1 MMVIDLQGDSGAAM
15 DGEEVHG
22 GAQISR
28 PGWWRKGSAA
38 AVSWIWL
45 QGAAARECGT
55 NKEGVRPM
63 EGGSA
68 CGMRQGKR
76 IGLEDNPANGRRLMC
91 SCRIW
96 PVGKVGLDCCWR
108 IGALLLPQMERVR
121 QPSRGGCCWD
131 WE

>member
-55 NKEGVRPM
+55 NKEG
-63 EGGSA
+63 G
-68 CGMRQGKR
+68 
-76 IGLEDNPANGRRLMC
+76 PANGRRL
-91 SCRIW
+91 
-96 PVGKVGLDCCWR
+96 GLWHAPREEDR
-108 IGALLLPQMERVR
+108 P
-121 QPSRGGCCWD
+121 GG
-131 WE
+131 